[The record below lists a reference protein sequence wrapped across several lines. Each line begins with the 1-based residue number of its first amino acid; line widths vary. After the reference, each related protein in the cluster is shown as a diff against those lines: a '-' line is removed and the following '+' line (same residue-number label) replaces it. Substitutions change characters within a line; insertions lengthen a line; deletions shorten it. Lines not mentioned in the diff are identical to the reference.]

1 MGLGGQGLIDHP
13 GVVLAIVIERA
24 EMKRVVAAYSLMAL
38 GVMAGLAFSAIGF
51 INIFWGNDPFFGV
64 LIFAAS
70 LIYYLPLINAVQ
82 KALGAK
88 VTVTAKYILGFF
100 ILWASLGV
108 GELFDKVELML
119 SNFPYPNITGI

>member
-1 MGLGGQGLIDHP
+1 
-13 GVVLAIVIERA
+13 
-24 EMKRVVAAYSLMAL
+24 MKRAFAPYASMVL
-38 GVMAGLAFSAIGF
+38 GVTAGLTFSVIGF
-51 INIFWGNDPFFGV
+51 VNIFWGNDPFFGV
-64 LIFAAS
+64 LIFSAS

-100 ILWASLGV
+100 MLWASLGV

>member
-1 MGLGGQGLIDHP
+1 M
-13 GVVLAIVIERA
+13 VIERA

-82 KALGAK
+82 KALGNK